1 MDTDLNEIK
10 DLFNR
15 TKKHRLT
22 KRLIALTLALLLIG
36 AGGLALRPRGK
47 ETFSLSC
54 RISAAQKDV
63 LTDLVKRTAAC
74 GKTSK
79 MAIYK
84 ALKAHFKYETIS
96 KMPCHQF
103 DEAEKIL
110 NDTKRRFCS

>member
-10 DLFNR
+10 VLLNR
-15 TKKHRLT
+15 IDKHRLT
-22 KRLIALTLALLLIG
+22 RRLIALTVVLLLIG
-36 AGGLALRPRGK
+36 AGVLTLRQHGK
-47 ETFSLSC
+47 EIFSLSC
-54 RISAAQKDV
+54 RISATQKDV

-96 KMPCHQF
+96 KMPCHHF